1 MNEETLNQEIEF
13 YNKYYITIDTNDNII
28 SGWSDGPFPDKD
40 TSNAICIN
48 EQGSY
53 QFRLY
58 PNGEENPPL
67 FNETGL
73 SLYKYENGEIIAKSS
88 VELQIEETLRQNKN
102 ISMYQDQAIEES
114 KYNLQ
119 YFLENNPLT
128 WIDGQQYTVTQDKQ
142 ALLTSQMA
150 LYMIDPNTALHW
162 NAQGQPCTVWE
173 PQNLAA
179 LAKAIEE
186 YVRPYIT
193 YQQQK
198 EVEMRACGTVEELDQ
213 VIVNYNTLE

>member
-48 EQGSY
+48 ERGSY

-58 PNGEENPPL
+58 PNGEENPLL
-67 FNETGL
+67 FNKTGL
-73 SLYKYENGEIIAKSS
+73 SLYKYEDGEIIAKSS

-128 WIDGQQYTVTQDKQ
+128 QVDGQQYTVTQDKQ

-150 LYMIDPNTALHW
+150 LYMIDQNTTLHW

-198 EVEMRACGTVEELDQ
+198 EVEMRACETVEELDQ

>member
-1 MNEETLNQEIEF
+1 MNEETLNQDISF
-13 YNKYYITIDTNDNII
+13 YNKYYIIIDANDNII
-28 SGWSDGPFPDKD
+28 SGWSDGPFPNKD

-88 VELQIEETLRQNKN
+88 IELQIEEILRQNKN
-102 ISMYQDQAIEES
+102 ISIYQDQAIEES

-128 WIDGQQYTVTQDKQ
+128 WVDGQQYTVTQDKQ
-142 ALLTSQMA
+142 SLLTSQMA
-150 LYMIDPNTALHW
+150 LYMIDPNTTLHW

-198 EVEMRACGTVEELDQ
+198 EVEMRACKTVEELDQ
-213 VIVNYNTLE
+213 VIVNYNTLK